1 MAKRGQTIPLSDI
14 MPDPGNV
21 RIHDER
27 NQRAIRASLTRF
39 GPGRSIVLD
48 GNNIVRAGN
57 GTLEQCPAAGI
68 DEVLVVEPK
77 PNQIVAVRRP
87 DWDDTTATA
96 YSLGDNHTTDLS
108 KNDPT
113 AEAQILESIRGSDE
127 TLLEAMGYDKAE
139 VDGLIDRMKGEV
151 VEDPQGEWQGMPEF
165 ESEDQKP
172 FRTLHVHFRDADD
185 VQKFGEMIG
194 QAIPEKADYLWVPPR
209 PIEHPSRVQYASE
222 S

>member
-1 MAKRGQTIPLSDI
+1 MVMMAAKKGQTIPLSDI

-27 NQRAIRASLTRF
+27 NKTAIRASLTRF

-127 TLLEAMGYDKAE
+127 TLLEAMGYDEAE
-139 VDGLIDRMKGEV
+139 VDAL
-151 VEDPQGEWQGMPEF
+151 
-165 ESEDQKP
+165 
-172 FRTLHVHFRDADD
+172 
-185 VQKFGEMIG
+185 IG
-194 QAIPEKADYLWVPPR
+194 QMKVESVDSVEAPEDFPEKDES
-209 PIEHPSRVQYASE
+209 IETEHTCPKCGYRWSGTTT
-222 S
+222 